1 MPKILTNKAWRSTF
15 ATLLTLA
22 STSAASLLSPQASTA
37 CPSEWQGIDCNP
49 TNQNIRQA
57 QIYLV
62 PSGGHFV
69 ARRPAALGGSPRYS
83 RGYPQG
89 FSQCYSP
96 RISNGSPRLT
106 YGSPDVYPVPN
117 IPQLERFA
125 QSGSDYLDSIAEGGL
140 LRWDEDRLPLKVFI
154 SDGSA
159 VPGFRNSFNKIVT
172 RAFDA
177 WATASGGKLAWREVT
192 SQRDAD
198 VVLTWTP
205 KLDGP
210 ENSPEAGRTSTKIRL
225 NRATGIGVIDA
236 AHIEIQTL
244 INRQQVPDEEMWR
257 IVLHEV
263 GHAYGLQGHSPSNG
277 DIMYRSV
284 NPHQNPQLSSRD
296 VATINHLYA
305 GYPMQNNIAM
315 HRGQ

>member
-1 MPKILTNKAWRSTF
+1 MPKILTNKAWRATF

-22 STSAASLLSPQASTA
+22 STSVATLLSPQASSA
-37 CPSEWQGIDCNP
+37 CPSESQSIYWSP
-49 TNQNIRQA
+49 TNQDMRQG
-57 QIYLV
+57 QIYLI
-62 PSGGHFV
+62 PSGGYV
-69 ARRPAALGGSPRYS
+69 VPRRQAALGGSPRYS

-89 FSQCYSP
+89 FSQGYS
-96 RISNGSPRLT
+96 RGTSPRLS
-106 YGSPDVYPVPN
+106 YGSPNVSSIPN

-154 SDGSA
+154 SDGSN
-159 VPGFRNSFNKIVT
+159 VPGFRNSFNKIAT
-172 RAFDA
+172 RAFDE

-210 ENSPEAGRTSTKIRL
+210 ENSPEAGRTSTKVRL
-225 NRATGIGVIDA
+225 NRATGIGVIDL
-236 AHIEIQTL
+236 AHIQIQTL

-263 GHAYGLQGHSPSNG
+263 GHAYGLQGHSPNNG
-277 DIMYRSV
+277 DIMYRAV
-284 NPHQNPQLSSRD
+284 NPHQSPQLSSRD

-305 GYPMQNNIAM
+305 GYPTQSNIAM